1 VRTCTSE
8 LLKQGIG
15 RDGGCLYNVDTLFNE
30 ANMEVEIQK
39 WGNSAAVRVPA
50 LVLREA
56 GISLGQTL
64 ELTIENGR
72 LVFAPKKEWSLE
84 ELVAA
89 ITPDNCHPLLL
100 DDGLKGNETW

>member
-1 VRTCTSE
+1 MRTCTSE

-15 RDGGCLYNVDTLFNE
+15 RDDGCLYNVDTLFDE
-30 ANMEVEIQK
+30 AHMEVEIQK
-39 WGNSAAVRVPA
+39 WGNSAAVRLPA

-72 LVFAPKKEWSLE
+72 LVFAPKKEFSLE